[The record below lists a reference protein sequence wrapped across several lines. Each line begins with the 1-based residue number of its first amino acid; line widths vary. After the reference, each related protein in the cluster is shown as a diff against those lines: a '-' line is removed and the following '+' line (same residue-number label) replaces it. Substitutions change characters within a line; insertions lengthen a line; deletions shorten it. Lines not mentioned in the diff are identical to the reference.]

1 MKRQRFY
8 LCLLIICSV
17 FSLTRTGYTED
28 LTSINQTNLNLVE
41 RIARLEEGQK
51 AIIVEMRTRFES
63 VDKRFESFDKR
74 FESMD
79 KRFDSMDKRFD
90 SMDKRF
96 DSLVREM
103 THGFET
109 MNKRIDSLENQISNH
124 GNYIFAMF
132 AAIIALMAYVIWDR
146 KTAFDKAFSETFTK
160 IEQMFQLFTKIE
172 QMFQLHIEKFH
183 PVDSVAQ
190 HKEDAN
196 EPNKIPVNYQ
206 QNEGFTIPESIQNK
220 FRDVVNFMNQ
230 FPEMRPI
237 MNAKA

>member
-8 LCLLIICSV
+8 LCLLIICSF

-28 LTSINQTNLNLVE
+28 LTSINLTNLNLVE

-63 VDKRFESFDKR
+63 VDKRFEAIDKR
-74 FESMD
+74 FE
-79 KRFDSMDKRFD
+79 
-90 SMDKRF
+90 
-96 DSLVREM
+96 SLVREM

-124 GNYIFAMF
+124 GTYIFAMF

-146 KTAFDKAFSETFTK
+146 KTAFDKVFSET
-160 IEQMFQLFTKIE
+160 FTKIE

-183 PVDSVAQ
+183 SVVQ
-190 HKEDAN
+190 NKEDSN
-196 EPNKIPVNYQ
+196 EPNKFPVDYQ

-230 FPEMRPI
+230 FPEMRLI